1 MKQPVR
7 VLAGVAIVSCALA
20 ACSDGVQTGTS
31 WSGTQL
37 LAAHTQSFDPA
48 AGGDVLQGADQV
60 EDRIAA
66 AARRDAAAVRDRFA
80 ELRARLALERISN
93 VVVIYA
99 ENRAFDHLYGNFPGA
114 NGLQQALAAGS
125 YRQVDLDGSVLPV
138 LPPVW
143 GGLTPA
149 GAVPAI
155 PQSETAGLPNAPFAI
170 DSRFG
175 LPSSVRTR
183 DLDHSF
189 FFNQMQIDGGR
200 NDRFAAASDAGAL
213 VMGHYD
219 GSSLP
224 MWQRAREYTLA
235 DNFFMGA
242 FGGSFLNHFWLV
254 CACTPVFP
262 GADTS
267 ASKGRIA
274 APGAP
279 DGVSL
284 LLDPGK
290 NVRSVLDANGRPP
303 YVGNGAITPI
313 NQRFDQFYAVNTMQ
327 PPYQPSGNA
336 PPPQGDP
343 ALADPRLPGTL
354 PPQDAPTI
362 GDLLSSAGVTWAWY
376 AGGWNAALADRA
388 NIYNNSVPNFQAH
401 HQPFNYFRSFAP
413 GSAARAQHLRDGGEL
428 PAAIDSGNL
437 PQVVFYKP
445 QGSLNEH
452 PGYTD
457 VASGDAHIAQVVDR
471 LRASPQWKN
480 MLIIV
485 TYDENGGFW
494 DHVAPP
500 KGDRFGP
507 SNRVPT
513 ILISPFVKKGHVD
526 HTQYDTTSVLR
537 LITRKFHLPKLAGLA
552 ERDRAM
558 EAQGQHP
565 MGDLTASLR
574 PTRQ

>member
-1 MKQPVR
+1 MKHPTR
-7 VLAGVAIVSCALA
+7 VLASVAIVGGALV
-20 ACSDGVQTGTS
+20 ACSDGVKTGAA
-31 WSGTQL
+31 WPGTQL
-37 LAAHTQSFDPA
+37 LAALTQSFDVGS
-48 AGGDVLQGADQV
+48 GGSLLQGADQIGDQISVAV
-60 EDRIAA
+60 E
-66 AARRDAAAVRDRFA
+66 RDAAGVRERLA
-80 ELRARLALERISN
+80 ELRGRLALQRISN

-99 ENRAFDHLYGNFPGA
+99 ENRAFDNLYGNFPGA

-138 LPPVW
+138 LPPIW

-149 GAVPAI
+149 GVEPAI
-155 PQSETAGLPNAPFAI
+155 PQPQTAGLPNAPFAI
-170 DSRFG
+170 DSQFK
-175 LPSSVRTR
+175 LPLTVRTR

-200 NDRFAAASDAGAL
+200 NDRFAAASDAGGL
-213 VMGHYD
+213 VMGYYD

-262 GADTS
+262 NAHTS

-274 APGAP
+274 SPGAP
-279 DGVSL
+279 DGVTL

-290 NVRSVLDANGRPP
+290 NVSSVLDTGGRPP
-303 YVGNGAITPI
+303 YVGNGSITPI
-313 NQRFDQFYAVNTMQ
+313 NQRFDRFYAVNTMQ
-327 PPYQPSGNA
+327 PPYQPSGSAA
-336 PPPQGDP
+336 PAGGDP
-343 ALADPRLPGTL
+343 LLADPKVSGTL
-354 PPQDAPTI
+354 PPQDTPTI

-376 AGGWNAALADRA
+376 AGGWNAALADRT
-388 NIYNNSVPNFQAH
+388 NIYNNAVPNFQAH

-413 GSAARAQHLRDGGEL
+413 GTAARAQHLRDGGEL
-428 PAAIDSGNL
+428 LAAIDAGNL

-445 QGSLNEH
+445 QGNLNQH

-457 VASGDAHIAQVVDR
+457 VASGDAHLAQVVDR
-471 LRASPQWKN
+471 LRASPQWNN

-507 SNRVPT
+507 GNRVPA

-537 LITRKFHLPKLAGLA
+537 LITHKFRLPKLTGLA

-558 EAQGQHP
+558 EAQGQRP

>member
-1 MKQPVR
+1 MKHPIR
-7 VLAGVAIVSCALA
+7 VLASVAIVSGALV
-20 ACSDGVQTGTS
+20 ACSDGVKTGAAG
-31 WSGTQL
+31 SGTRL
-37 LAAHTQSFDPA
+37 LAALTQTLDLGV
-48 AGGDVLQGADQV
+48 GGGLLQDA
-60 EDRIAA
+60 DRIGGQTSE
-66 AARRDAAAVRDRFA
+66 AARRDAAAVRDRLA
-80 ELRARLALERISN
+80 ELRGRLALERISN

-138 LPPVW
+138 LPPIW

-149 GAVPAI
+149 GVAPAI
-155 PQSETAGLPNAPFAI
+155 PQSATAGLPNAPFAI
-170 DSRFG
+170 DRQFG
-175 LPSSVRTR
+175 LPLTMRTR

-262 GADTS
+262 NADAS
-267 ASKGRIA
+267 ASKARIA
-274 APGAP
+274 SPGAP
-279 DGVSL
+279 DGVTL
-284 LLDPGK
+284 LLDPSK
-290 NVRSVLDANGRPP
+290 NVSSVLNANGRPP
-303 YVGNGAITPI
+303 YVGNGSITPI
-313 NQRFDQFYAVNTMQ
+313 NQRFHQFYAVNTMQ
-327 PPYQPSGNA
+327 PPYQPSGSA
-336 PPPQGDP
+336 PPAGGGPL
-343 ALADPRLPGTL
+343 LADANVSGTL

-362 GDLLSSAGVTWAWY
+362 GDLMSSAGVTWAWF

-413 GSAARAQHLRDGGEL
+413 GTAARAQHLRDGSEL
-428 PAAIDSGNL
+428 LAASDSGNL

-445 QGSLNEH
+445 QGNLNEH
-452 PGYTD
+452 PGYAD
-457 VASGDAHIAQVVDR
+457 VAGGDAHIAQVVDR

-500 KGDRFGP
+500 KGDLFGP
-507 SNRVPT
+507 SNRVPA

-537 LITRKFHLPKLAGLA
+537 LITHKFHLPKLAGLA

-558 EAQGQHP
+558 EAQGQQA

>member
-1 MKQPVR
+1 MKHPTR
-7 VLAGVAIVSCALA
+7 VLACAAIVSAALV
-20 ACSDGVQTGTS
+20 ACKDSPNTGA
-31 WSGTQL
+31 GGLDARL
-37 LAAHTQSFDPA
+37 LAAFSQSVDSSTDPS
-48 AGGDVLQGADQV
+48 LRQGADQV
-60 EDRIAA
+60 
-66 AARRDAAAVRDRFA
+66 AARFSGAVERDTAAVRDRLA
-80 ELRARLALERISN
+80 ALRGRLALERISN

-99 ENRAFDHLYGNFPGA
+99 ENRAFDHLYGSFPGA
-114 NGLQQALAAGS
+114 NGLQQALATDS

-138 LPPVW
+138 LPPIW

-149 GAVPAI
+149 GAAPAI
-155 PQSETAGLPNAPFAI
+155 PQSETAGLPNAPFGI
-170 DSRFG
+170 DSQFK
-175 LPSSVRTR
+175 LPLTVRTR

-189 FFNQMQIDGGR
+189 FFNQMQIDGGK

-213 VMGHYD
+213 VMGYYD

-262 GADTS
+262 NADTS

-274 APGAP
+274 SPGAP

-284 LLDPGK
+284 RLDPAR
-290 NVRSVLDANGRPP
+290 NVTSVLNANGRPP
-303 YVGNGAITPI
+303 YVGNGSITPI

-327 PPYQPSGNA
+327 PPYQPSGSA
-336 PPPQGDP
+336 PPAGGDP
-343 ALADPRLPGTL
+343 LLADPNLSGTL
-354 PPQDAPTI
+354 PPQDSPTI
-362 GDLLSSAGVTWAWY
+362 GDLLSAAGVTWAWY

-413 GSAARAQHLRDGGEL
+413 GTAARAQHLRDGNEL
-428 PAAIDSGNL
+428 LTAIDAGNL
-437 PQVVFYKP
+437 PQLVFYKP
-445 QGSLNEH
+445 QGNLNEH
-452 PGYTD
+452 PGYAD
-457 VASGDAHIAQVVDR
+457 VAGGDVHIAQVVDR
-471 LRASPQWKN
+471 LMASPQWKN

-507 SNRVPT
+507 GNRVPA

-537 LITRKFHLPKLAGLA
+537 LITHKFRLPTLTGLSD
-552 ERDRAM
+552 RDRAM
-558 EAQGQHP
+558 EAQGQQT
-565 MGDLTASLR
+565 MGDLTAPLR
-574 PTRQ
+574 LTRQ